1 MVTETSTLSL
11 YTTTITLI
19 LVMDPLGNI
28 PLFMS
33 ILKSYSSQKQA
44 SIIIRESIVAYCI
57 LILFLFLGKYILQS
71 FDMTL
76 PALSTSGGII
86 LFLIALN
93 MIFPSPHAIT
103 SQTHTGP
110 PFIVPLAIPFT
121 AGPSALTTVS
131 LFANTYHDPL
141 RLCLAITIA
150 CVLFCGIMLC
160 SRYLMTLLGD
170 RGITAM
176 ERLMGMILMTLAI
189 QMLLSGI
196 HEYWAALP

>member
-33 ILKSYSSQKQA
+33 ILKSYSSQKKA

-93 MIFPSPHAIT
+93 MIFPWPCMRLRSDRMWRRKNHIALNMIFPSPHAIT

-110 PFIVPLAIPFT
+110 PFIVPL
-121 AGPSALTTVS
+121 
-131 LFANTYHDPL
+131 
-141 RLCLAITIA
+141 
-150 CVLFCGIMLC
+150 
-160 SRYLMTLLGD
+160 
-170 RGITAM
+170 
-176 ERLMGMILMTLAI
+176 
-189 QMLLSGI
+189 
-196 HEYWAALP
+196 